1 VSPSPAPA
9 PAAPLTGLHIL
20 LVEDDF
26 EVREA
31 TEQLLQEEGAEV
43 VSVGAAEP
51 ALALLGAGAPLDL
64 VISDV
69 VLGGPLSGI
78 DVAEAARRRRPPL
91 PVLLATGYAA
101 PAETLGRR
109 LPRDVPLLLKPF
121 RRATLI
127 EAATATLNK
136 ARPRR
141 RVHA

>member
-1 VSPSPAPA
+1 VSLPPAPVSA
-9 PAAPLTGLHIL
+9 SPLAGLHIL

-26 EVREA
+26 EVLEA

-43 VSVGAAEP
+43 VSVAAAEP

-78 DVAEAARRRRPPL
+78 DVAEAARRRRPAV

-121 RRATLI
+121 RRATLL
-127 EAATATLNK
+127 EAATATLR
-136 ARPRR
+136 ARPCRR
-141 RVHA
+141 TRA

>member
-1 VSPSPAPA
+1 VSLPPAPVSA
-9 PAAPLTGLHIL
+9 SPLAGLHIL

-26 EVREA
+26 EVLEA

-43 VSVGAAEP
+43 VSVAAAEP

-78 DVAEAARRRRPPL
+78 DVAEAARRRRPAV

-121 RRATLI
+121 RRATLL
-127 EAATATLNK
+127 EAATAALK
-136 ARPRR
+136 ARPCRR
-141 RVHA
+141 IHA

>member
-1 VSPSPAPA
+1 MSPLPPAPA
-9 PAAPLTGLHIL
+9 PAPTLCGLRIL
-20 LVEDDF
+20 LVEDDL

-31 TEQLLQEEGAEV
+31 TESLLQEEGAAV
-43 VSVGAAEP
+43 VSVDAAEP
-51 ALALLGAGAPLDL
+51 ALALLGGTTPLDL

-78 DVAEAARRRRPPL
+78 DVAEAARRRRPAV

-109 LPRDVPLLLKPF
+109 LPTDVPLLLKPF
-121 RRATLI
+121 RRATLLA
-127 EAATATLNK
+127 AATATLNAK
-136 ARPRR
+136 SC

>member
-1 VSPSPAPA
+1 VSPLPPASA
-9 PAAPLTGLHIL
+9 PVPKLCGLRIL
-20 LVEDDF
+20 LVEDDL

-31 TEQLLQEEGAEV
+31 TESLLQEEGAAV
-43 VSVGAAEP
+43 VSVDAAEP
-51 ALALLGAGAPLDL
+51 ALALLGGTMPLDL

-78 DVAEAARRRRPPL
+78 DVAEAARRRRPAV

-109 LPRDVPLLLKPF
+109 LPTDVPLLLKPF
-121 RRATLI
+121 RRATLLA
-127 EAATATLNK
+127 AATATLNAK
-136 ARPRR
+136 PR

>member
-1 VSPSPAPA
+1 MSPLPPAPA
-9 PAAPLTGLHIL
+9 SAPPLCGLCIL

-31 TEQLLQEEGAEV
+31 TESLLQEEGA
-43 VSVGAAEP
+43 SVLSVDSAEP
-51 ALALLGAGAPLDL
+51 ALALLDGTTPLGL

-78 DVAEAARRRRPPL
+78 DVAEAARRRRPAV
-91 PVLLATGYAA
+91 PVLFVTGYAA

-109 LPRDVPLLLKPF
+109 LPVDVPLLLKPF
-121 RRATLI
+121 RRATLL
-127 EAATATLNK
+127 AAVTATLN
-136 ARPRR
+136 AASR